1 MLKGDLTSTPLAH
14 LLRDLA
20 GDSATGCLHVTNPAG
35 DEALIYFKTG
45 LIYSVS
51 VPGTRPQLGAKLVSS
66 GALAPEALAEALEA
80 QRSELQGWRLGELLV
95 HLGYV
100 DQPVVEAFVMEQ
112 TTEALWD
119 LLRWSDGRWK
129 FRKNI
134 RAREDIG
141 PPMVVVELLAT
152 LRDRGYEWENISAVV
167 HGPAA
172 VPMLS
177 ASGGGS
183 AETTLDND
191 AWSMLCKIDGE
202 RSVADLARDCGY
214 TLFEA
219 GQVIVQL
226 VQAGLVDIDEDLDL
240 SGSELYGA
248 TTLTS
253 ALAGDLDESRAAE
266 EAEEAAA
273 IAAAKAAD
281 DANEDVL
288 SRLARLVNEVAGD
301 HSQDEGTNGYQPA
314 VEDEPAAA
322 RAESAPTVALAPP
335 LTSGVTSFDNPMI
348 VPLHRHSNES
358 FATSIARVSNALSDV
373 LGETPD
379 TTEQET
385 STASKP
391 VALKRSKSSTS
402 DPEWQR
408 RKRLRSAAAAELA
421 SAQAMVETLRA
432 DQDATG
438 TRDAVETVPVEI
450 PAETEQD
457 EGAQQAEAERIA
469 AEQAEAERL
478 AAEQAELERIA
489 AEQAELERLAAEQAE
504 LERIAAEQAEAE
516 RLAAEQA
523 ELERIAAEEAAT
535 QAEAERLV
543 AEQAELE
550 RIAAEEAEAE
560 RLAAE
565 QAELER
571 LAAEQAELERLA
583 AEQAEAERLAA
594 EQAELERIAAEEA
607 AAQAEAERLA
617 AEQAELERLA
627 AEQAELE
634 RIAAEQAE
642 AERLAAEQA
651 ELERIAAEEAEA
663 ERLAAEQAELERIA
677 AEEAEAERLAAEQ
690 AELEHLAAE
699 EAERLAAEE
708 AERAALEELAWAEY
722 WQREGEA
729 RAAEQAEL
737 ERIAANQAELERIAA
752 EEAEAERLAAEE
764 AERLAAEEAAQFE
777 AEAEQAEA
785 DRLAAEEAAQLAAAE
800 AEAEAAPV
808 AEAERFEAEQEIIA
822 TASGKEER
830 AARRRAERQ
839 AAEDAAN
846 EADDAAA
853 ATALLIELA
862 ATEASEEAPA
872 EIAAATDDEPAED
885 ATPAEPEAVEEA
897 WDEAGQAD
905 TAALLRELSSLGI
918 DDDEPSAPTAT
929 QRPRQQAPADK
940 KQKKKI
946 GLFGL

>member
-45 LIYSVS
+45 LVYSVS

-112 TTEALWD
+112 VTEALWD

-177 ASGGGS
+177 ARGGGS

-219 GQVIVQL
+219 GHVIVQL

-240 SGSELYGA
+240 AGSELYGA

-253 ALAGDLDESRAAE
+253 ALAGDLDEAQASD

-273 IAAAKAAD
+273 IAAAQAAD
-281 DANEDVL
+281 DAAEDVL

-301 HSQDEGTNGYQPA
+301 HSQDEGTNGHKPA
-314 VEDEPAAA
+314 PGNDEAPD
-322 RAESAPTVALAPP
+322 RAESAPAVALAPP
-335 LTSGVTSFDNPMI
+335 LTSGITSFDNPMI

-379 TTEQET
+379 VTEID
-385 STASKP
+385 SSAPSKP

-432 DQDATG
+432 DHDSSDGRGAN
-438 TRDAVETVPVEI
+438 ETPRIAVPV
-450 PAETEQD
+450 ATEQD
-457 EGAQQAEAERIA
+457 EA
-469 AEQAEAERL
+469 AEQQAVEEA
-478 AAEQAELERIA
+478 A
-489 AEQAELERLAAEQAE
+489 
-504 LERIAAEQAEAE
+504 
-516 RLAAEQA
+516 
-523 ELERIAAEEAAT
+523 RIAAEEETA
-535 QAEAERLV
+535 
-543 AEQAELE
+543 
-550 RIAAEEAEAE
+550 
-560 RLAAE
+560 
-565 QAELER
+565 
-571 LAAEQAELERLA
+571 
-583 AEQAEAERLAA
+583 
-594 EQAELERIAAEEA
+594 RIAAEEA

-617 AEQAELERLA
+617 AEQAEAERLA
-627 AEQAELE
+627 AEEAAAQAEAAEVERVAAEEAAAQAEAERLAAEEEAARIATEEAAAQAEAERLAAEEEAARIAAEEAAAQAEAERLAAEEAERIAAEEAEAERVAAEQAELERIATEDAEAERLAAEEAERVSAEQAELERIAAEEEAARIAAEQAEAERLAAEEAERAELEELAWADYWQREGEARAAEAAELE

-642 AERLAAEQA
+642 AER
-651 ELERIAAEEAEA
+651 IAAEEAEQA
-663 ERLAAEQAELERIA
+663 EAEHLAAEQA
-677 AEEAEAERLAAEQ
+677 
-690 AELEHLAAE
+690 
-699 EAERLAAEE
+699 
-708 AERAALEELAWAEY
+708 
-722 WQREGEA
+722 
-729 RAAEQAEL
+729 
-737 ERIAANQAELERIAA
+737 
-752 EEAEAERLAAEE
+752 
-764 AERLAAEEAAQFE
+764 AQ
-777 AEAEQAEA
+777 Q
-785 DRLAAEEAAQLAAAE
+785 AAAE
-800 AEAEAAPV
+800 AEAEAEAEAV
-808 AEAERFEAEQEIIA
+808 AQAERFEEEQEALA
-822 TASGKEER
+822 TASAKEER
-830 AARRRAERQ
+830 AARRKAERQ
-839 AAEDAAN
+839 AAEDAAD

-862 ATEASEEAPA
+862 ATQAAEEPPA
-872 EIAAATDDEPAED
+872 EVAAV
-885 ATPAEPEAVEEA
+885 AEPERAEEVTPEEPEEVEEA
-897 WDEAGQAD
+897 WNEAGQAD

-918 DDDEPSAPTAT
+918 DDDEPSAPTAA
-929 QRPRQQAPADK
+929 QRPRPAPVDK

-946 GLFGL
+946 GIFGL